1 MATYAFRRILEA
13 IPLLLLIT
21 IVTYLL
27 MNITPGGPLAVYMH
41 NPKVSPQQVHLLEIQ
56 MGLNRPWYIR
66 YFKWLWALLHGDWG
80 YSYFTGLPVMQM
92 IGQRLPNTLVLML
105 AAFIMSFGLGLP
117 LGVYVARHQYS
128 FQDHALSFFSFFA
141 WAMPSFFFGVIL
153 QTVFAVDLHWLPV
166 SGMYQA
172 YGPHTFWDLLRHLIL
187 PASVLG
193 LGSLASWSRFVR
205 AGILDVIHRDF
216 IRTARAKGLSE
227 RVVVL
232 RHALKNALLP
242 VITIIGMDLPGF
254 FGGAVIT
261 EQIFSWPGMGRLFLS
276 SLNNRD
282 YPVQMA
288 GLLIGALLLIVGNLM
303 ADLAY
308 GIFDPRIKYD

>member
-1 MATYAFRRILEA
+1 MAAYTMRRILEA
-13 IPLLLLIT
+13 IPLLFLIT

-27 MNITPGGPLAVYMH
+27 MSITPGGPLAVYLH
-41 NPKVSPQQVHLLEIQ
+41 NPKVTPAQIQALEVQ
-56 MGLNRPWYIR
+56 MGLNKPWYIQ
-66 YFKWLWALLHGDWG
+66 YFDWLWALLHGNWG
-80 YSYFTGLPVMQM
+80 YSYFSGLPVMKL
-92 IGQRLPNTLVLML
+92 IGQRLPNTLILMG
-105 AAFIMSFGLGLP
+105 AAFILSLGLGLP
-117 LGVYVARHQYS
+117 LGIYVARHQYS
-128 FQDHALSFFSFFA
+128 FRDHALSFFSFFA
-141 WAMPSFFFGVIL
+141 WAMPSFFFGVVL

-166 SGMYQA
+166 SGMYTA
-172 YGPHTFWDLLRHLIL
+172 YGPHTFLDLLRHLIL
-187 PASVLG
+187 PATVLG

-205 AGILDVIHRDF
+205 AGILDVLHKDF
-216 IRTARAKGLSE
+216 IRTAHAKGLSE
-227 RVVVL
+227 RVVIV

-242 VITIIGMDLPGF
+242 IITIIGMDLPGF

-288 GLLIGALLLIVGNLM
+288 GLLIGAMLLILGNLL

-308 GIFDPRIKYD
+308 GFLDPRIKYD